1 VAVRPE
7 SRGVRPGDPIHFDRK
22 ADGIGLAF
30 DQPVD
35 SKKDAPSKPSGETLS
50 ESRSSDGLPVVDP
63 GTEDSELL
71 RHGYINRGAAGYGSE
86 DEALQQAVL
95 EALIEDP
102 KLHADRIG
110 VRVKDAAATLE
121 GSVAS
126 TSNRALAVQL
136 AQRVPG
142 ITAVR
147 DRLSICSVTAQ
158 E

>member
-1 VAVRPE
+1 VSP
-7 SRGVRPGDPIHFDRK
+7 GVPRHFATGR
-22 ADGIGLAF
+22 ARNRLCIQ
-30 DQPVD
+30 QPVD
-35 SKKDAPSKPSGETLS
+35 SKNDAPSKPSGETLT
-50 ESRSSDGLPVVDP
+50 ESRSSDGLPVVGP
-63 GTEDSELL
+63 GTEESELP

-147 DRLSICSVTAQ
+147 NRLSICSVTPQ